1 MSGHNEIS
9 GGRFEV
15 AIQAQH
21 LHGDVVIN
29 GWNARWRAE
38 AVTAWTGPAVG
49 ACPARAGADSG
60 WTGHHFHV
68 VVVHNGSPQPIHEVV
83 VCVPTPHAGLLPGEE
98 PLMIVAVGLV
108 PPGERAEVTIGDQ
121 GQFEPQ
127 FAVPLEVHFRDVD
140 GTEWCRNEDGRLDSA
155 LQR

>member
-1 MSGHNEIS
+1 
-9 GGRFEV
+9 R
-15 AIQAQH
+15 
-21 LHGDVVIN
+21 
-29 GWNARWRAE
+29 RAE
-38 AVTAWTGPAVG
+38 AVTAGTGPAVG
-49 ACPARAGADSG
+49 VCPARADTDSE
-60 WTGHHFHV
+60 WAGHHFHV

-83 VCVPTPHAGLLPGEE
+83 VCVLAPHADLLPGEE

-140 GTEWCRNEDGRLDSA
+140 GIEWCRDEDGRLDSA
-155 LQR
+155 PQRQALDGANDEVTESLGQGGAE